1 MSYTALSPLTGAFS
15 STILVWLG
23 FLVSW
28 TYLRF
33 YRLNPSTTLDHLD
46 LEPSAS
52 TRGDA
57 SDTFAFSHFFPDAV
71 QALIDPACES
81 VYQLCLRTKMVPP
94 LSSQVIAEGGLV
106 TAQQAAERGTAG
118 PLAGG
123 SQKTLEAERRRA
135 LALKALDQKLS
146 EASSSSKAVVASI
159 TPPATIPDTAAS
171 EVAAVQVQSGKAND
185 YS

>member
-81 VYQLCLRTKMVPP
+81 VYQLCLRTKIVPP
-94 LSSQVIAEGGLV
+94 LSSQVIAEGGLL

-118 PLAGG
+118 HSAGG

-146 EASSSSKAVVASI
+146 EASSSKAAVPSLA
-159 TPPATIPDTAAS
+159 PPATIPDTTAS
-171 EVAAVQVQSGKAND
+171 EAAAVQDHPGKAND